1 MTIKVALE
9 HRTSYAFDRPVKI
22 YPHVVRLRP
31 APHSR
36 TPIEAYSLT
45 IEPDDH
51 FLNWQQDAF
60 ANYQARLVFPNPSTK
75 LSITVSLIADLTA
88 INPFDFFVEDWA
100 ENYGFEYPEDL
111 RRDLEI
117 YLRPAGVTE
126 GEFSG
131 APIHPEV
138 AVFAEKYRPTG
149 KTRVI
154 DFLVAINQAV
164 CSAVNYTVRLEAGVQ
179 TPEYTLSSAIG
190 SCRDSAWLLV
200 ALLRHLGLA
209 ARFVSGYLVQLT
221 SDIKAIDGPSGPDAD
236 FTDLHAWAEVYLP
249 GAGWVGMDPT
259 SGLFAGEGHI
269 PLAATPHPGGAAPI
283 TGATGPCH
291 ATLDFS
297 NSVTRFH
304 EDPRVTL
311 PYTPEQWNKVLD
323 LGGRLDKRM
332 HDNDVRL
339 TMGGEPTFV
348 STENQ
353 TGAEWTTAAD
363 GPHKRLLA
371 SKLTERL
378 KDDYAPGGLVQR
390 SQGKWYPGEPLPR
403 WQIALMWRTD
413 GKPIWRRPELLADP
427 WTTMD
432 TTRAAIDTETSGP
445 QPGEGGGHVRAR
457 ALLMAFADA
466 LGLPATQVM
475 PAFEDPLAR

>member
-221 SDIKAIDGPSGPDAD
+221 SDIKAIDG
-236 FTDLHAWAEVYLP
+236 L
-249 GAGWVGMDPT
+249 
-259 SGLFAGEGHI
+259 
-269 PLAATPHPGGAAPI
+269 GAAVDDGTDAASYGGQLRSGQPWTQAYVNTSSTLTAYLMRQVI
-283 TGATGPCH
+283 GTATIGGNSPTIIVSRQEQYDRFWKILQDKQIFQTQGGGSAFQDVNAGFTNLFCEGIPWFVDSHVSDGANS
-291 ATLDFS
+291 S
-297 NSVTRFH
+297 NSDILVLNERMFTLYVSPRGNLKI
-304 EDPRVTL
+304 EDWQTPVDMDAITTKMLWAGNLVCKSPRTQAKL
-311 PYTPEQWNKVLD
+311 ANI
-323 LGGRLDKRM
+323 
-332 HDNDVRL
+332 
-339 TMGGEPTFV
+339 
-348 STENQ
+348 
-353 TGAEWTTAAD
+353 TA
-363 GPHKRLLA
+363 
-371 SKLTERL
+371 
-378 KDDYAPGGLVQR
+378 
-390 SQGKWYPGEPLPR
+390 
-403 WQIALMWRTD
+403 
-413 GKPIWRRPELLADP
+413 
-427 WTTMD
+427 
-432 TTRAAIDTETSGP
+432 
-445 QPGEGGGHVRAR
+445 
-457 ALLMAFADA
+457 
-466 LGLPATQVM
+466 
-475 PAFEDPLAR
+475 